1 MNDREFP
8 DPQRTRRIREEVFRT
23 VQGRTLFA
31 ESHGIG
37 EGRLQSST
45 VYPRADVRD
54 ALYGLEAEGLL
65 QREAL
70 PEGGSYWRLSD
81 QLLRKLRRRRLLQA
95 LAEAVGR
102 PMTTETRSDD
112 A

>member
-1 MNDREFP
+1 MSDRDE
-8 DPQRTRRIREEVFRT
+8 RREERIGQNVFQIVR
-23 VQGRTLFA
+23 GRTFT
-31 ESHGIG
+31 ESGGIG
-37 EGRLQSST
+37 EGRLQSWT
-45 VYPRADVRD
+45 VYPDSEVRD
-54 ALYGLEAEGLL
+54 ALSDLDAEGLL
-65 QREAL
+65 QRKKL

-102 PMTTETRSDD
+102 PITTETRRSD